1 MGHNKID
8 HNNREKHHMT
18 HHAQRLRLALLCAP
32 LIASLLTL
40 PAPAA
45 HAQSPRPAC
54 TLLAGLDLKP
64 LLGADHD
71 KPVEFG
77 ESSCRAESKAPGRM
91 VIMMVTEKPA
101 AELKTWLAGVRKMNT
116 VELAKEV
123 TVVPE
128 PTLGAEAFS
137 VREKGQQRGADIYAL
152 KGNKVVV
159 LQADWSIGAPVTDA
173 VFGQLRDTVTAALAK
188 LP

>member
-1 MGHNKID
+1 
-8 HNNREKHHMT
+8 MT
-18 HHAQRLRLALLCAP
+18 HPIRLRLALPC
-32 LIASLLTL
+32 ASLLVAL
-40 PAPAA
+40 LAAPLAVAPLAA
-45 HAQSPRPAC
+45 QAQSTRPAC
-54 TLLAGLDLKP
+54 TLLSALDLKP
-64 LLGADHD
+64 LLGGDHD

-91 VIMMVTEKPA
+91 VIMMVTEKPP

-137 VREKGQQRGADIYAL
+137 VREKGQQRGAEIYAL

-159 LQADWSIGAPVTDA
+159 LQADWAIGGPVSDA
-173 VFGQLRDTVTAALAK
+173 VFKQLRDTVTAALAK

>member
-1 MGHNKID
+1 
-8 HNNREKHHMT
+8 MT
-18 HHAQRLRLALLCAP
+18 HPIRLRLALPC
-32 LIASLLTL
+32 ASLLAALLATL
-40 PAPAA
+40 FAVAPLAA
-45 HAQSPRPAC
+45 QAQSTRPAC
-54 TLLAGLDLKP
+54 TLLSGLDLKP
-64 LLGADHD
+64 LLGGDHD

-137 VREKGQQRGADIYAL
+137 VREKGQQRGAEIYAL

>member
-1 MGHNKID
+1 
-8 HNNREKHHMT
+8 MT
-18 HHAQRLRLALLCAP
+18 HPIRLRLALPC
-32 LIASLLTL
+32 ASLLVALLVVTS
-40 PAPAA
+40 PAA

-91 VIMMVTEKPA
+91 VIMMITEKPA
-101 AELKTWLAGVRKMNT
+101 AELKTWLAGVRKTNT

-123 TVVPE
+123 TVTPE
-128 PTLGAEAFS
+128 PALGAEAFS
-137 VREKGQQRGADIYAL
+137 VREKGQQRGAEIYAL
-152 KGNKVVV
+152 KGSKVIV
-159 LQADWSIGAPVTDA
+159 LQADWAIGGTVTDA
-173 VFGQLRDTVTAALAK
+173 VFGQLRDTASAALGK